1 MDKMVKLQGRVY
13 KMEVNN
19 KVLIITDMNQ
29 YNEKLEKLKS
39 KFGRDN
45 IITVSYTHL

>member
-1 MDKMVKLQGRVY
+1 MDKMVKLQVRVY

-29 YNEKLEKLKS
+29 GSVAKLNL
-39 KFGRDN
+39 
-45 IITVSYTHL
+45 